1 MPCLLLLFF
10 FSFISHFI
18 SFLAVWFAYLIF
30 FYVMMHHFYASFACH
45 LHYFKFFMCSNIL
58 KSLSFPTFS
67 LSLLCFPSL
76 YSVVE
81 EHAEKQAEN
90 QSATLGVQSTETIA
104 DPTATLLPSELDLT
118 ELGQTAS
125 IPPSTKSQ
133 QVHTRY
139 LSD

>member
-1 MPCLLLLFF
+1 MLLLLVTCITL
-10 FSFISHFI
+10 S
-18 SFLAVWFAYLIF
+18 
-30 FYVMMHHFYASFACH
+30 
-45 LHYFKFFMCSNIL
+45 FFMCSNIL
-58 KSLSFPTFS
+58 KSLF
-67 LSLLCFPSL
+67 CFPSL

-90 QSATLGVQSTETIA
+90 QSATLGVLSTETLA

-133 QVHTRY
+133 QVHTCY

>member
-1 MPCLLLLFF
+1 
-10 FSFISHFI
+10 
-18 SFLAVWFAYLIF
+18 
-30 FYVMMHHFYASFACH
+30 
-45 LHYFKFFMCSNIL
+45 MCSNVL
-58 KSLSFPTFS
+58 RSLSFPTFS
-67 LSLLCFPSL
+67 LLCFL
-76 YSVVE
+76 ALNSVVE

-104 DPTATLLPSELDLT
+104 DPTATLLPSELDLA

-133 QVHTRY
+133 QVHTHY